1 MMILNNV
8 KIVGAGDAVNIAV
21 MGEQITSITSSP
33 LPAANSDLTL
43 QFDKAFIFPGL
54 INSHDHLDFNL
65 FTPLGDRVYN
75 NYTEWGRHIHKKFR
89 AEIAEVQKI
98 PASLRTEWGIYKN
111 LLCGITTVVNH
122 GARLGKSTDLIT
134 VFEKT
139 HCLHSVQFEKRWRI
153 KLNNPFKKNLP
164 VNIHVGEGTD
174 GAAYHEIET
183 LTRWNLLN
191 KKLIGVHAV
200 AMTERQ
206 AKKFKAIVWCPQS
219 NYNLLNKTAPV
230 DLLKKR
236 SVLLFGTDS
245 TLTSDWNIWHHL
257 QSARKSHL
265 LDDEM
270 LYKSLTENAA
280 QIWQLNTGKIA
291 AGKEADLVVA
301 RTNNGNNSL
310 DVFFGITPDDLLLVM
325 HRGNIRLFDETL
337 LDQLK
342 QVNIRDFSRVYI
354 NGIGKYVQGDLPGL
368 MENIRK
374 YQPAAEFP
382 ISVTNL
388 LVA

>member
-8 KIVGAGDAVNIAV
+8 KIAGGGETVNIAV
-21 MGEQITSITSSP
+21 AGEQITGIASSP
-33 LPAANSDLTL
+33 LPAANGDLTL
-43 QFDKAFIFPGL
+43 HFDNALIFPGL

-65 FTPLGDRVYN
+65 FTQLGNRVYS
-75 NYTEWGRHIHKKFR
+75 NYTEWGRHIHQTFR
-89 AEIAEVQKI
+89 AEIREVLNI
-98 PASLRTEWGIYKN
+98 PVSLRAEWGIYKN
-111 LLCGITTVVNH
+111 LLCGVTTVVNH
-122 GARLGKSTDLIT
+122 GAREGKSTDLIT
-134 VFEKT
+134 VFEET
-139 HCLHSVQFEKRWRI
+139 QCLHSVQFEKRWRA

-174 GAAYHEIET
+174 DAAFHEIET

-230 DLLKKR
+230 DLLKTH
-236 SVLLFGTDS
+236 SALLFGTDS

-257 QSARKSHL
+257 QSARETNL
-265 LDDEM
+265 LSDDL
-270 LYKSLTENAA
+270 LYRSLTENAA
-280 QIWQLNTGKIA
+280 QIWGLNSGKIA
-291 AGKEADLVVA
+291 AGKDADLVVA
-301 RTNNGNNSL
+301 KTNNGNNSF
-310 DVFFGITPDDLLLVM
+310 DAFFGIGPDDLLLVM

-342 QVNIRDFSRVYI
+342 HADISDFSKIYI

-368 MENIRK
+368 MDNIRN

-382 ISVTNL
+382 ISVTKR

>member
-1 MMILNNV
+1 MILNNV
-8 KIVGAGDAVNIAV
+8 KMAGGGDPVNVTIK
-21 MGEQITSITSSP
+21 GEQITGIASSP
-33 LPAANSDLTL
+33 IPAADGDLTL
-43 QFDKAFIFPGL
+43 HFDNALIFPGL
-54 INSHDHLDFNL
+54 TNSHDHLDFNL
-65 FTPLGDRVYN
+65 FTQLGNRVYS

-89 AEIAEVQKI
+89 REIREVLNI

-111 LLCGITTVVNH
+111 LLCGVTTVVNH

-134 VFEKT
+134 VFEET
-139 HCLHSVQFEKRWRI
+139 QCLHSIHFEKRWRI
-153 KLNNPFKKNLP
+153 KLNNPFNKNLP

-174 GAAYHEIET
+174 GAAYHEIDQ

-206 AKKFKAIVWCPQS
+206 AKKFKALVWCPQS
-219 NYNLLNKTAPV
+219 NHNLLNKTAPI
-230 DLLKKR
+230 DLLKAH

-245 TLTSDWNIWHHL
+245 TLTSDWNMWHHL
-257 QSARKSHL
+257 QSARETNL
-265 LDDEM
+265 LSDDL

-280 QIWQLNTGKIA
+280 QTWGLNSGKIA
-291 AGKEADLVVA
+291 AGKDADLVVA
-301 RTNNGNNSL
+301 KTNNGNNSF
-310 DVFFGITPDDLLLVM
+310 DAFFGIGPDDLLLVM

-342 QVNIRDFSRVYI
+342 HADISDFSKIYV

-368 MENIRK
+368 MENIRN

-382 ISVTNL
+382 ISVTKR

>member
-1 MMILNNV
+1 
-8 KIVGAGDAVNIAV
+8 
-21 MGEQITSITSSP
+21 
-33 LPAANSDLTL
+33 
-43 QFDKAFIFPGL
+43 
-54 INSHDHLDFNL
+54 
-65 FTPLGDRVYN
+65 
-75 NYTEWGRHIHKKFR
+75 
-89 AEIAEVQKI
+89 
-98 PASLRTEWGIYKN
+98 
-111 LLCGITTVVNH
+111 
-122 GARLGKSTDLIT
+122 
-134 VFEKT
+134 
-139 HCLHSVQFEKRWRI
+139 
-153 KLNNPFKKNLP
+153 
-164 VNIHVGEGTD
+164 
-174 GAAYHEIET
+174 
-183 LTRWNLLN
+183 
-191 KKLIGVHAV
+191 
-200 AMTERQ
+200 MTERQ